1 MNRWLIIALVG
12 LGAVGCRP
20 GGGGPGPDGG
30 VQDLANADRSVNLDQ
45 AQQPDQAQ
53 PPADL
58 TTTPPDF
65 SGVDLTGV
73 DLTVVDLT
81 VPADLTAPPPD
92 QTVTP
97 SDLTG
102 ARRTTIFDID
112 TGVVPSEGPS
122 ATTVYFVEDVIVT
135 GVGRVRGA
143 SGTRCDY
150 EAYVQDPNFTTHAGI
165 NLYQAK
171 TGVAQDGGG
180 TFCPF
185 PPTSGTFFDNLQLGD
200 RVTIVGVLS
209 GSSFALPDGGGQG
222 AVQHQIRVT
231 NLMKT
236 GTGTVT
242 PVVIT
247 DGSTFVKYAT
257 GYETYE
263 DMLVTIR
270 PSSPGTLTNLD
281 VARVGEFDFGGGHFE
296 GRYRFFYG
304 SSGDA
309 GTFPVNNTTFTS
321 ITGIAQP
328 AFGGGISPRLRTD
341 FVP

>member
-1 MNRWLIIALVG
+1 MNRWLVVALVG
-12 LGAVGCRP
+12 LGVVGCR
-20 GGGGPGPDGG
+20 GGGGSGSDASSNTDGG
-30 VQDLANADRSVNLDQ
+30 ARDLAQTPPDQTVNLDQ
-45 AQQPDQAQ
+45 AV
-53 PPADL
+53 
-58 TTTPPDF
+58 TPPDF
-65 SGVDLTGV
+65 SGVDLSGV
-73 DLTVVDLT
+73 DLAVA
-81 VPADLTAPPPD
+81 PADLTAPPGDMAKP
-92 QTVTP
+92 P

-102 ARRTTIFDID
+102 AIQTTINAID
-112 TGVVPSEGPS
+112 TGAVPSEGPS
-122 ATTVYFVEDVIVT
+122 ATTVYYVQDVILT
-135 GVGRVRGA
+135 GLGRVRGV

-150 EAYVQDPNFTTHAGI
+150 EAFVQDPAGPAPSGI

-171 TGVAQDGGG
+171 TGVVQDGGT

-185 PPTSGTFFDNLQLGD
+185 PPNSGTFFDNLQLGD
-200 RVTIVGVLS
+200 KVTIVGVLS

-222 AVQHQIRVT
+222 PVQHQIRVT
-231 NLMKT
+231 NLTKT

-247 DGSTFVKYAT
+247 DGSIFVKYAS
-257 GYETYE
+257 GYVTYE
-263 DMLVTIR
+263 DMLVTIQ
-270 PSSPGTLTNLD
+270 PATAGTLTNLD

-309 GTFPVNNTTFTS
+309 GTFPVNNSTFTS

-328 AFGGGISPRLRTD
+328 SFGGGISPRIRTD

>member
-1 MNRWLIIALVG
+1 MNRWLVIALVG

-20 GGGGPGPDGG
+20 GGTGNLDSGVPDLAQS
-30 VQDLANADRSVNLDQ
+30 QDLTV
-45 AQQPDQAQ
+45 
-53 PPADL
+53 PPADQAV
-58 TTTPPDF
+58 PP
-65 SGVDLTGV
+65 SDLTGV
-73 DLTVVDLT
+73 DLTV
-81 VPADLTAPPPD
+81 APPD
-92 QTVTP
+92 QSTPP

-102 ARRTTIFDID
+102 ATRTTINAID
-112 TGVVPSEGPS
+112 NGTVPSEGPS
-122 ATTVYFVEDVIVT
+122 ATTVYYVEDVIVT

-150 EAYVQDPNFTTHAGI
+150 EAYVQDPAFTTRAGI

-171 TGVAQDGGG
+171 TGITQDGGT

-185 PPTSGTFFDNLQLGD
+185 PPNSGTFFDNLQLGD
-200 RVTIVGVLS
+200 KVTIVGVLS
-209 GSSFALPDGGGQG
+209 GSSFPLPGGGQG
-222 AVQHQIRVT
+222 PVQHQIRVT
-231 NLMKT
+231 NLTKT

-247 DGSTFVKYAT
+247 DGSIFVKYAT

-263 DMLVTIR
+263 DMLVTIQ

-281 VARVGEFDFGGGHFE
+281 VARAGEFDFGGGHFE

-309 GTFPVNNTTFTS
+309 GTFPVDNSTFTS

-328 AFGGGISPRLRTD
+328 SFGGGISPRLKSD